1 MNIKQRYLSSV
12 LLHCFLQQAVSETC
26 LFVFPV
32 TAQVTTILAL
42 FCRFE
47 EVQILVKVLEP
58 LLYDFAFVTLL
69 LIHVIKILPSISHL
83 SPINLAGHLH
93 SNELSPTFVQVPP
106 L

>member
-1 MNIKQRYLSSV
+1 M
-12 LLHCFLQQAVSETC
+12 
-26 LFVFPV
+26 
-32 TAQVTTILAL
+32 QVATILAL

-47 EVQILVKVLEP
+47 EVQVLVKVLEP

-69 LIHVIKILPSISHL
+69 LIQVIKILPSISHL

-93 SNELSPTFVQVPP
+93 SNESSPTFVQVPP